1 MEKEKEK
8 KEKLRYE
15 KYKTESNGYALL
27 FSNTNIQALLAIRIK
42 WDINLLFFDSYITQ
56 NRHQNQETGIVKVL
70 PSNEQTPFKL

>member
-8 KEKLRYE
+8 EKLKYE
-15 KYKTESNGYALL
+15 KYKTESNGCALL
-27 FSNTNIQALLAIRIK
+27 FSNTNIQALFAVRIK

>member
-42 WDINLLFFDSYITQ
+42 WDINLLFFDSYM
-56 NRHQNQETGIVKVL
+56 
-70 PSNEQTPFKL
+70 FK

>member
-8 KEKLRYE
+8 EKLKYE
-15 KYKTESNGYALL
+15 KYKTESNVYALL

-70 PSNEQTPFKL
+70 PSNAQTPFKL

>member
-42 WDINLLFFDSYITQ
+42 WDIKLLFFDFYITQ
-56 NRHQNQETGIVKVL
+56 NRNK
-70 PSNEQTPFKL
+70 N